1 MDNTDLISRASLLA
15 GIAELKQSP
24 WYNRGNYEGDFNDMT
39 IQSTINL
46 IRYSERKETVETII
60 DICIKKEPVVLVD
73 SDWIS
78 VKDELP
84 KADGKYM
91 VWRDGEWEICE
102 FDAEYQRF
110 GYTYEDYDE
119 MYSRLI
125 GWDDTIHDDV
135 THWMPLPEKPKEDK
149 DE

>member
-1 MDNTDLISRASLLA
+1 MILIDGEELLNDINESIEIESESESA
-15 GIAELKQSP
+15 DTMKSKIVISALRIARNYVKRFIKHKSP
-24 WYNRGNYEGDFNDMT
+24 
-39 IQSTINL
+39 
-46 IRYSERKETVETII
+46 
-60 DICIKKEPVVLVD
+60 
-73 SDWIS
+73 WIS

-119 MYSRLI
+119 MYSRLV

-149 DE
+149 DERKRNR